1 MASPT
6 SSDEINEFFLNVVM
20 EATQIIIEEEETSSK
35 RRKRQQ
41 CLNRDREGAHD
52 RLMADYFA
60 KNPVYTDEYLGVVSE

>member
-41 CLNRDREGAHD
+41 CLNRDREGIFFVP
-52 RLMADYFA
+52 MI
-60 KNPVYTDEYLGVVSE
+60 G